1 LTHPEDSE
9 QTIADVWKSTKM
21 TSLGT
26 AGYSRTSATLAG
38 YSKLTVNPYLTIYE
52 DPADCRYKTVALQN
66 IVDNFKNMP

>member
-1 LTHPEDSE
+1 
-9 QTIADVWKSTKM
+9 M